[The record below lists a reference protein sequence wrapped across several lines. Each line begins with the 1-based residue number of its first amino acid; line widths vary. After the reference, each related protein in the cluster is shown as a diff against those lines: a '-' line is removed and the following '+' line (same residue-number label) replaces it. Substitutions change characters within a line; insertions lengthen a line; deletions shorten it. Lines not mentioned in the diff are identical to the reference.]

1 MESYGHVPMEEDQG
15 ENPDTDPDVEND
27 HEKQTYVNFKDWVF
41 TQTRAYDP
49 DQLIKTGMDVDFN
62 VWQAI
67 GSEVLMPVDEQG
79 PCFLSI
85 QFLYTLRDAGNGI
98 MF

>member
-27 HEKQTYVNFKDWVF
+27 HEKQTYVNLKDWVF

-49 DQLIKTGMDVDFN
+49 DQLIKTSMDVDFN